1 MIKRGEIVLL
11 SFPFTDL
18 QTTKVRP
25 ALVVSS
31 ESFNKIGKDA
41 VFIFITSKHYEGPFD
56 IQLDQSDSGF
66 KSTGLRVSSTLR
78 ISKIMCLE
86 QVLIR
91 RRLGYL
97 DAKTLQKVE
106 QALISL
112 FDLNRSNS
120 SPSQRVE

>member
-31 ESFNKIGKDA
+31 DSFNKIGRDA
-41 VFIFITSKHYEGPFD
+41 IFIFITSKPYNEPFD
-56 IQLDQSDSGF
+56 IRIDKQDTSFRATRL
-66 KSTGLRVSSTLR
+66 KVSSTLR
-78 ISKIMCLE
+78 ASKIMCLE
-86 QVLIR
+86 QGFVR
-91 RRLGYL
+91 RRLGCL
-97 DAKTLQKVE
+97 DNKTLQKVE

-112 FDLNRSNS
+112 LSLNHKHT
-120 SPSQRVE
+120 

>member
-31 ESFNKIGKDA
+31 DSFNKIGKDT
-41 VFIFITSKHYEGPFD
+41 VFIFITSKQYDDPFD
-56 IQLDQSDSGF
+56 IRLEQGCSGF
-66 KSTGLRVSSTLR
+66 KSTGLKMSSTLR

-86 QVLIR
+86 RSLVR
-91 RRLGYL
+91 RRLGCL
-97 DAKTLQKVE
+97 DTKTLQKVE
-106 QALISL
+106 LVLMFL
-112 FDLNRSNS
+112 FDLNHKDSL
-120 SPSQRVE
+120 PSHCVV

>member
-31 ESFNKIGKDA
+31 DSFNKISRDA
-41 VFIFITSKHYEGPFD
+41 VFIFITSKPYKEPFD
-56 IQLDQSDSGF
+56 IWLDRQDPSF
-66 KSTGLRVSSTLR
+66 RPTRLKVSSTLR
-78 ISKIMCLE
+78 ASKIMCLE
-86 QVLIR
+86 QDLVR
-91 RRLGYL
+91 RRLGCL
-97 DAKTLQKVE
+97 DNKTLQKVE

-112 FDLNRSNS
+112 LSLNHKYTRL
-120 SPSQRVE
+120 